1 MVIRVT
7 LHLYK
12 YYYSKATMFALY
24 LIFSENI
31 TTFTQS
37 YAIRFKNVR
46 NAVLDK
52 NLNLSQAGPGCV
64 GSFFPTKVS
73 IIGDIR
79 RVWGMLPRKRLEL
92 SQDSTQFSDGR
103 KIKWLVTIRTFL
115 CGCRREVRNTVR
127 TLTR

>member
-37 YAIRFKNVR
+37 YAIRFKNAR

-79 RVWGMLPRKRLEL
+79 IGLGHAPPEKTGIVAR
-92 SQDSTQFSDGR
+92 FY
-103 KIKWLVTIRTFL
+103 TIL
-115 CGCRREVRNTVR
+115 
-127 TLTR
+127 